1 MQQPTG
7 ASTCLT
13 GNYIYIMEF
22 KINSSADAALQ
33 QIEDKQYAKPFEDT
47 GQTIYKI
54 GVNFSTETR
63 RIDEWKI
70 V

>member
-1 MQQPTG
+1 MMKTKD
-7 ASTCLT
+7 
-13 GNYIYIMEF
+13 YIYVIEF

-33 QIEDKQYAKPFEDT
+33 QIKDKQYAKPFENT
-47 GQTIYKI
+47 GKTIYKI
-54 GVNFSTETR
+54 GVNFSMKTR